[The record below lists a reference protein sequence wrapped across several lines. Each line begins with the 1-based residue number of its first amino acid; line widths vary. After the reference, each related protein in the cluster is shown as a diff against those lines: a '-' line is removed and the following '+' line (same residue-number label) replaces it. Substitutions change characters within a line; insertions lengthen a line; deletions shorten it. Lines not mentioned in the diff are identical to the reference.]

1 MQIHSATKRKFF
13 IIIDEWDA
21 LFREAKQDTTIQR
34 EYIQLLRSLFK
45 NNVTPQIIAGAY
57 MTGILPIKKY
67 GTQSALT
74 DFLRIY
80 NVRARTTC
88 CRLLALHRWKLRDF
102 RKNTA

>member
-57 MTGILPIKKY
+57 MTGILPIKKIWNTVSFN
-67 GTQSALT
+67 GFS
-74 DFLRIY
+74 RIY

-88 CRLLALHRWKLRDF
+88 AVCWF
-102 RKNTA
+102 YTGGS